1 MRDEEKI
8 VRYVIDMLKIDEVD
22 LLLGRME
29 VLADLLHG
37 LEPWEIQKV
46 ITVICKMPEG
56 GGEDGEL

>member
-8 VRYVIDMLKIDEVD
+8 VKYVIDMLKKDEVD

-37 LEPWEIQKV
+37 LEVWEIPKV
-46 ITVICKMPEG
+46 IAVICKMPEEG
-56 GGEDGEL
+56 GGNGEL